1 VVRLMN
7 FVHSILSPG
16 GRVIFGN
23 FHPRNPTR
31 AMMDH
36 VLDWKLVHR
45 TEETMNRLFQASAFG
60 RPCTRI
66 LYEEQQINLFAE
78 CVKE

>member
-1 VVRLMN
+1 
-7 FVHSILSPG
+7 
-16 GRVIFGN
+16 
-23 FHPRNPTR
+23 
-31 AMMDH
+31 
-36 VLDWKLVHR
+36 
-45 TEETMNRLFQASAFG
+45 MNRLFQASAFA